1 LPYWYW
7 PSPVIVGHGK
17 WPRSTFLSLVV
28 LLRSPSFEGANVGL
42 SLIGHLPKHSLGV
55 LIIDHRREAA
65 ALPYAISGLLN

>member
-1 LPYWYW
+1 
-7 PSPVIVGHGK
+7 
-17 WPRSTFLSLVV
+17 LSLVV